1 MRDVYHYF
9 ERVLDW
15 LYPRACVS
23 CDRPAPPGHDW
34 CCACRT
40 ALRPLSRACLRC
52 SRPLARVGVCGA
64 CQQSPPAFATVT
76 APYLYAHPLDR
87 LVRQFKYARR
97 LDLGRPLAA
106 LLVEHLQ
113 RAAVPRPEVLVPVP
127 LHPSRLRARGFNQAL
142 ELCRPLSRRLGIP
155 CRPAAV
161 TRLRATPAQAGLSLA
176 QRRGNVRG
184 AFAVAEPWVG
194 ARVAL
199 VDDVVTSGCTADE
212 ISRALLA
219 AGAAR
224 VDVWALARA

>member
-15 LYPRACVS
+15 VYPRACLS
-23 CDRPAPPGHDW
+23 CDRPAAAGRDW
-34 CCACRT
+34 CGACRG
-40 ALRPLSRACLRC
+40 ALRPLPRACLRC
-52 SRPLARVGVCGA
+52 SRPLARGAVCGA
-64 CQQSPPAFATVT
+64 CQQSPPAFATVN
-76 APYLYAHPLDR
+76 APYGYAPPLDR
-87 LVRQFKYARR
+87 LVRQLKYARR
-97 LDLGRPLAA
+97 LDLARPLAA
-106 LLVEHLQ
+106 LMAEHLQ
-113 RAAVPRPEVLVPVP
+113 RAAVPRPKVLVPVP

-142 ELCRPLSRRLGIP
+142 ELCRPLSRRLAIP

-161 TRLRATPAQAGLSLA
+161 VRLRATPAQAGLSLA

-184 AFAVAEPWVG
+184 AFAVTEPFVD
-194 ARVAL
+194 AHVAL

-212 ISRALLA
+212 ISRALRA